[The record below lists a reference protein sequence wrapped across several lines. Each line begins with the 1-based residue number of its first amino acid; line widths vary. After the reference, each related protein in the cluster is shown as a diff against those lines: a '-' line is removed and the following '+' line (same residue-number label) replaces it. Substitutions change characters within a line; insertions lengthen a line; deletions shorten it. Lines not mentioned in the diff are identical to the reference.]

1 MDQTDTN
8 ETWATPSETWATPSA
23 PPQPGV
29 TPRVRF
35 TPPPPAK
42 EPEYAGLGARATAL
56 VIDLLLALVVVVPLA
71 ALSDGISSSNGLLRI
86 QLSGPPLLLA
96 MVLWVAYMTL
106 MEGKYG
112 ASLGKRAT
120 KLSVVTEDG
129 LPIDLEAALIRNV
142 LRFLDAFPYVV
153 PYLLGGIVAS
163 RSPLKQ
169 RFGDRVAETIVVSHA
184 DAVKQAVAAP
194 YERPVRQPVP
204 QPAPQAAPQA
214 APQMAPQAKPPAPV
228 VGPSPSTEVIEP
240 PARRFRLRVVLIP
253 VLVLALIA
261 GGGYVFLSLREGCS
275 VAEGTYDCHGVGFSY
290 PSAWT
295 PIDDVRVVPP
305 GNPEFVDIVGLDQL
319 NNVQVYGFQMSQP
332 VDESN
337 VKRFKKELS
346 GASDLIAAVVS
357 GEVTHRPT
365 KVEVGGLEGFRVQVE
380 GAIGDQAVTFTG
392 FALLHGTSEYF
403 LACVST
409 PDHARDI
416 RQGCQQVMSS
426 FHVS

>member
-8 ETWATPSETWATPSA
+8 ETWATPSA
-23 PPQPGV
+23 PPEIGGA
-29 TPRVRF
+29 PRVRF
-35 TPPPPAK
+35 TPPPPAQ
-42 EPEYAGLGARATAL
+42 EPAYAGLGTRATAL
-56 VIDLLLALVVVVPLA
+56 IIDLLLALVVVVPLA

-86 QLSGPPLLLA
+86 KLSGPPLLLA

-120 KLSVVTEDG
+120 RLRVVTEDG

-153 PYLLGGIVAS
+153 PYLLGAIVAG

-169 RFGDRVAETIVVSHA
+169 RFGDRVAETIVVSH
-184 DAVKQAVAAP
+184 VAAEQPAAPAP
-194 YERPVRQPVP
+194 YERPV
-204 QPAPQAAPQA
+204 PQAAPRA
-214 APQMAPQAKPPAPV
+214 APQAKPPAKPPASV
-228 VGPSPSTEVIEP
+228 AGPSPSAEMIEP

-253 VLVLALIA
+253 LLVLALIA
-261 GGGYVFLSLREGCS
+261 AGGYVFMSLRGGCS
-275 VAEGTYDCHGVGFSY
+275 VAEGIYDCHGVGFSY
-290 PSAWT
+290 PSGWSA
-295 PIDDVRVVPP
+295 IDDVRIVPP

-319 NNVQVYGFQMSQP
+319 NNVQLHGFRMSRP
-332 VDESN
+332 VDDSN
-337 VKRFKKELS
+337 VKQFKRQLL

-357 GEVTHRPT
+357 GEVTHTPT
-365 KVEVGGLEGFRVQVE
+365 RVEVGGLEGFRVQVE

-392 FALLHGTSEYF
+392 FALLQGTTEYF

-416 RQGCQQVMSS
+416 RQGCQQVMRT
-426 FHVS
+426 FHLS

>member
-1 MDQTDTN
+1 MDQTETN
-8 ETWATPSETWATPSA
+8 ETWATPIA
-23 PPQPGV
+23 PPEVGT

-35 TPPPPAK
+35 TPPPPA
-42 EPEYAGLGARATAL
+42 PETAYASLGARARAL
-56 VIDLLLALVVVVPLA
+56 IIDLLLALVVAVPLA

-86 QLSGPPLLLA
+86 KLSGPPLLLA

-120 KLSVVTEDG
+120 GLRVVTEDG

-153 PYLLGGIVAS
+153 PYLLGAIVAG
-163 RSPLKQ
+163 RSPMKQ
-169 RFGDRVAETIVVSHA
+169 RFGDRVAETIVVSHEA
-184 DAVKQAVAAP
+184 AKQPAVPAP
-194 YERPVRQPVP
+194 YQRPVTP
-204 QPAPQAAPQA
+204 AAPQA
-214 APQMAPQAKPPAPV
+214 APQAKPPAPV
-228 VGPSPSTEVIEP
+228 TGPSSSTEVIEP
-240 PARRFRLRVVLIP
+240 PARRFRFRVVLIP
-253 VLVLALIA
+253 LLVLALIA
-261 GGGYVFLSLREGCS
+261 GGGYVFMSLRGGDCS
-275 VAEGTYDCHGVGFSY
+275 VADGAYDCHGVGFSY

-295 PIDDVRVVPP
+295 TVDDVRIVPP

-319 NNVQVYGFQMSQP
+319 NNVQVHGFQMAQP
-332 VDESN
+332 VDETN

-365 KVEVGGLEGFRVQVE
+365 KVQVAGLEGFRVQVE
-380 GAIGDQAVTFTG
+380 GAMGDQAVTFTG
-392 FALLHGTSEYF
+392 YVLLQGTSEYF

-416 RQGCQQVMSS
+416 RQGCQQVMKT

>member
-23 PPQPGV
+23 PPQPGT

-71 ALSDGISSSNGLLRI
+71 ALSDGISSSNGILRI
-86 QLSGPPLLLA
+86 KLSGPPLLLA

-184 DAVKQAVAAP
+184 DAVERAVAAP

-204 QPAPQAAPQA
+204 QPAPQAGPQA
-214 APQMAPQAKPPAPV
+214 APQAKPPASV
-228 VGPSPSTEVIEP
+228 AGPSPSTEVIE

-253 VLVLALIA
+253 VLVLALMA
-261 GGGYVFLSLREGCS
+261 GGGYVFMSLRGGCS

-295 PIDDVRVVPP
+295 AIDDVRIVPP
-305 GNPEFVDIVGLDQL
+305 GNPEFVDILGLDQL
-319 NNVQVYGFQMSQP
+319 NNVQVHGFQMGQP
-332 VDESN
+332 VDGTN
-337 VKRFKKELS
+337 VKRFRKELS
-346 GASDLIAAVVS
+346 GSSDLIAAVVS

-365 KVEVGGLEGFRVQVE
+365 KVEVGGLQGFRVQVE

-392 FALLHGTSEYF
+392 FALLQGTTEYF

-416 RQGCQQVMSS
+416 RQGCQQVMNSI
-426 FHVS
+426 HVT

>member
-1 MDQTDTN
+1 MDQTETN
-8 ETWATPSETWATPSA
+8 ETWATPIA
-23 PPQPGV
+23 PPEVGT

-35 TPPPPAK
+35 TPPPPA
-42 EPEYAGLGARATAL
+42 PETAYAGLGTRATAL
-56 VIDLLLALVVVVPLA
+56 IIDLLLSLIVVVPLA
-71 ALSDGISSSNGLLRI
+71 ALSGGINSSNGLLWI
-86 QLSGPPLLLA
+86 QISGPPFFLA

-112 ASLGKRAT
+112 ASLGKRVT
-120 KLSVVTEDG
+120 RLRVVTEDG

-153 PYLLGGIVAS
+153 PYLLGAIVAG
-163 RSPLKQ
+163 RSPMKQ
-169 RFGDRVAETIVVSHA
+169 RFGDRVAETIVVSHTPA
-184 DAVKQAVAAP
+184 KQPEAP
-194 YERPVRQPVP
+194 VRPLERPV
-204 QPAPQAAPQA
+204 PQAARA
-214 APQMAPQAKPPAPV
+214 APVA
-228 VGPSPSTEVIEP
+228 GLSPSAEVIEP

-253 VLVLALIA
+253 VLALALIA
-261 GGGYVFLSLREGCS
+261 GGGYAYVSLRSGGCP
-275 VAEGTYDCHGVGFSY
+275 VADGTYDCHGVGFTY
-290 PSAWT
+290 PSSWSA
-295 PIDDVRVVPP
+295 IDDVRVVPP
-305 GNPEFVDIVGLDQL
+305 GTPEFVDIVGLDQL
-319 NNVQVYGFQMSQP
+319 NNVQVHGFQMSQP
-332 VDESN
+332 VDDTN

-365 KVEVGGLEGFRVQVE
+365 RVEVGGLQGFRVQVE

-392 FALLHGTSEYF
+392 FALVQGTTEYF

-416 RQGCQQVMSS
+416 RQGCQQVMAT